1 VKSDAYYGKWR
12 VHGRQ
17 VMRKLGPRREPGTRI
32 GLTRAQA
39 EARLRELMAET
50 SLPASTERL
59 TFEEM
64 GRRYIAHLEEVMQRK
79 RATIQDY
86 RIMLLRHLGPFFGAT
101 EVAKLDAADVTAYIA
116 AKRRSGL
123 AVKTITNH

>member
-1 VKSDAYYGKWR
+1 
-12 VHGRQ
+12 
-17 VMRKLGPRREPGTRI
+17 MRKLGPMRQPGTRT

-39 EARLRELMAET
+39 EARMRELMAET

-79 RATIQDY
+79 RTTIQDY

-101 EVAKLDAADVTAYIA
+101 EVAKLDAADVTAYIGPSGA
-116 AKRRSGL
+116 PALRSRRSR
-123 AVKTITNH
+123 TS